1 MILFLLYKMSG
12 FNLIIKPDEDDIEAA
27 EIYVDGAI
35 GEKKYR
41 FILDTGSARTS
52 VQFDD
57 YTSQFECI
65 QKNDSSGVFAKITDD
80 LIRIPYIELGP
91 ILKKNFMLAR
101 FPKNSINVK
110 NLIGMDLLKDFRFH
124 FYFDEKKVLV
134 DFSEVSEKGYPINE
148 LILGKKSHPY
158 INIQFEKLRVNSIW
172 DTGAGITTVDLNF
185 VNKHP
190 SFFQEKGH
198 SIGTDSTGVKMETP
212 MFIMGATTIG
222 NYEFP
227 PHKVVSVDLS
237 QINSNSEV
245 SADLV
250 LGYTTLSKANW
261 LFDFPRKKWAVLKM
275 LDQ

>member
-1 MILFLLYKMSG
+1 MSG